1 MGKYIDES
9 YLDESGDEADV
20 LKIKS
25 INQAKIDLDESLDGY
40 YLIVTSELKAKDE
53 EIINAYKTLWQ
64 IEESFR
70 IIKSTLKTRPVYH
83 SNLNAIRGHFLICM
97 TSLLFLRLIEKKET
111 KRASLCNSTG

>member
-70 IIKSTLKTRPVYH
+70 IIKSTLKNKTC
-83 SNLNAIRGHFLICM
+83 L
-97 TSLLFLRLIEKKET
+97 SLKP
-111 KRASLCNSTG
+111 KRD